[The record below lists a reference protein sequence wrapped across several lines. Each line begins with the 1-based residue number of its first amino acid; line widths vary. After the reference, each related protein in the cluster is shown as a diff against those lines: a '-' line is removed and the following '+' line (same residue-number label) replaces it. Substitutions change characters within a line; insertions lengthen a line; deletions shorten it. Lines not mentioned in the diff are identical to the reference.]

1 MPFTQAAY
9 SPMALINIDT
19 IGPLPVDQHD
29 YCHILVIIDCFT
41 RWVELFPLKSTEA
54 KETAIALHQHVGRY
68 GLPHSIQ
75 SDRGKQFVN
84 ALISELFTAIGTKQ
98 KLTTAY
104 SKQENAIVERA
115 NKEVLRHLNAILFDK
130 RIRHNWS
137 REDLPM
143 VQRIMNTEVHSSTGV
158 SPAQLLF
165 GDAIHLERGI
175 LETFDPEIRNRDKD
189 ISLSDY
195 MSNML
200 ERQAELI
207 RVAQEHQAEKDGQ
220 HLDSKGKGPFTE
232 FPVSSYVL
240 LSRPDRPPD
249 KFTPVWEG
257 PFQVVAHKGSK
268 YTIQHLLTAKET
280 DVHIS
285 RLKPFLVD
293 PTIDPKS
300 VVMHAEQEF
309 MVEEI
314 LDHRG
319 DPKRRTEMEFLV
331 KWAGYD
337 DSENSWEPW
346 KNLRVTE
353 QLHAYLKQKGWK
365 QLLPSHLR

>member
-1 MPFTQAAY
+1 
-9 SPMALINIDT
+9 
-19 IGPLPVDQHD
+19 
-29 YCHILVIIDCFT
+29 
-41 RWVELFPLKSTEA
+41 
-54 KETAIALHQHVGRY
+54 
-68 GLPHSIQ
+68 
-75 SDRGKQFVN
+75 
-84 ALISELFTAIGTKQ
+84 
-98 KLTTAY
+98 
-104 SKQENAIVERA
+104 
-115 NKEVLRHLNAILFDK
+115 
-130 RIRHNWS
+130 
-137 REDLPM
+137 
-143 VQRIMNTEVHSSTGV
+143 
-158 SPAQLLF
+158 
-165 GDAIHLERGI
+165 
-175 LETFDPEIRNRDKD
+175 
-189 ISLSDY
+189 

-314 LDHRG
+314 LDYRG